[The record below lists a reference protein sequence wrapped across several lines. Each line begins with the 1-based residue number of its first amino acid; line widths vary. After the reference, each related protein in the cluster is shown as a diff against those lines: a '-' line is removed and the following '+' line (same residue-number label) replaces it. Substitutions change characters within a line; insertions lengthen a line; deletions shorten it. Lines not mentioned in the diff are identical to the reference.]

1 MATATTTQ
9 VRSVQGDT
17 VDLICWRTYG
27 RTAGITEQV
36 LEANPGLADLGAEL
50 PIGTLV
56 TLPAFGGGEINSPRV
71 GRKKGVHDV

>member
-1 MATATTTQ
+1 MAATTTQ

-36 LEANPGLADLGAEL
+36 LDANPGIADLGAVL
-50 PIGTLV
+50 PVGTLV
-56 TLPAFGGGEINSPRV
+56 EIPDQPATPVANNRV
-71 GRKKGVHDV
+71 KLWD